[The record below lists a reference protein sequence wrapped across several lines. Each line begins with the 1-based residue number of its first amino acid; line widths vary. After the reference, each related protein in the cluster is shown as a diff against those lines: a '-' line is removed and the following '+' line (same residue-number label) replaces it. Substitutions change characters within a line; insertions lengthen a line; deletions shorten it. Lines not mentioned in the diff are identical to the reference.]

1 MDLIYSF
8 DPERFYLGA
17 LCKRGHCWPGT
28 QQSLR
33 RVYIDRNGWKVNN
46 CVACRSPR
54 DWWLLP
60 FVDCEAMGMPAGSR
74 LGKLC
79 KAGHRWNGL
88 DASIKDRFNKCPD
101 CERAR
106 KSSKEALAVN
116 KQWREKNREII
127 SQKLRDKYYAL
138 KEDPNEFKKLRERHR
153 AAMARMRAKN
163 GRASRGKHSTGEVL
177 PVFPGLK
184 GADAVKARQ
193 MVSRGHSPEDAR
205 IIVTE
210 YQQLWNAIKAI
221 KPVAV
226 AELVRQEQR
235 RYWEENPE
243 ERLALERER
252 ARERARWLHE
262 NDPDYRLYHRQK
274 SKRRKAQM
282 RNSVA
287 LQVSAKQIRARFAQ
301 FDHCC
306 AYCGAIGEDLHI
318 EHVVPISKGGPHALG
333 NIIPACRA
341 CNFSKRDHDAEE
353 WYRAQ
358 DFYSELRWRKICRV
372 LGWHKSAVGQLALL

>member
-1 MDLIYSF
+1 MDLIYSY
-8 DPERFYLGA
+8 DPERFELGT

-33 RVYIDRNGWKVNN
+33 SIYIDQNGRKVNN
-46 CVACRSPR
+46 CVACKSPR

-106 KSSKEALAVN
+106 KSSKEAIAVN

-127 SQKLRDKYYAL
+127 SQKSKDKYLAI
-138 KEDPNEFKKLRERHR
+138 KEDPCELKKLRQRHR
-153 AAMARMRAKN
+153 AAVARMRAKN
-163 GRASRGKHSTGEVL
+163 GRPSRGKHSTGEVL

-184 GADAVKARQ
+184 GIHARKARQ
-193 MVSRGHSPEDAR
+193 LVSQGHSPEKAR
-205 IIVTE
+205 ILVFE
-210 YQQLWNAIKAI
+210 LESLWNAIKAI
-221 KPVAV
+221 KPVTV

-235 RYWEENPE
+235 RYWDENPKAE
-243 ERLALERER
+243 ADAKREAKR
-252 ARERARWLHE
+252 IYSRWKFLT
-262 NDPDYRLYHRQK
+262 DPEYRLYHRQK
-274 SKRRKAQM
+274 SKQRKAQM

-301 FDHCC
+301 FDHRC

-333 NIIPACRA
+333 NIIPACRS
-341 CNFSKRDHDAEE
+341 CNFSKFDNDVEE